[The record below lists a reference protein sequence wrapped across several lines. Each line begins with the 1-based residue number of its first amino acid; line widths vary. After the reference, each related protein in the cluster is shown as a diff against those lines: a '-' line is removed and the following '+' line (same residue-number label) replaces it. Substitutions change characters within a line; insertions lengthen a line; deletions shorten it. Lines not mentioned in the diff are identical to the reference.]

1 MKPIYVRSFN
11 AHYVYV
17 IIHIVL
23 WHHMSQ
29 VGEF

>member
-1 MKPIYVRSFN
+1 MEPIYVRSFD

-17 IIHIVL
+17 LNHRML

-29 VGEF
+29 VREC